1 MCGGAGCQRRVRRE
15 VGGAELFCGRAHDA
29 TMVRVS
35 RSHRSLI
42 AILAGASGACALV
55 AWSAVALAQSRPRDV
70 ECKATET
77 QAECHARLK
86 CKADEEL
93 EDCQKRLRKAGDGGD
108 TDDGARDGDRDDR
121 GRDDRGRDDRGDR
134 GDRGDSDRGDRWRD
148 RDDGD
153 DGGGSNGDGR
163 WDRDRG
169 DDDGGGGGDGG
180 DRWRR
185 RRGEGRGGGRDGGGG
200 GFQANKTFGLG
211 LEIGEPTGLNGK
223 YFLSDSGALDFGV
236 GWIYRHYYYDD
247 GLHLYL
253 DYLWHPTSLASSP
266 SFELPLYIG
275 LGLRYWDFEYCDGP
289 FCYDG
294 SAIGI
299 RVPIGISIDFNTAPL
314 DIFIQV
320 VPVIDFLTDDYY
332 DRYDDRTH
340 FGIDLSAGLRYWFN

>member
-1 MCGGAGCQRRVRRE
+1 
-15 VGGAELFCGRAHDA
+15 
-29 TMVRVS
+29 MVRVS
-35 RSHRSLI
+35 RSHRWSI
-42 AILAGASGACALV
+42 ALLAGASGACALV

-86 CKADEEL
+86 CKPDEEL
-93 EDCQKRLRKAGDGGD
+93 EDCQKRLRKAGGGD
-108 TDDGARDGDRDDR
+108 ADDRDGDRDR
-121 GRDDRGRDDRGDR
+121 EDRGRDDRGDR
-134 GDRGDSDRGDRWRD
+134 GDSHRGDRWRD
-148 RDDGD
+148 RG
-153 DGGGSNGDGR
+153 DGGDRGDSDRGGR

-169 DDDGGGGGDGG
+169 DGGGGGDGG

-185 RRGEGRGGGRDGGGG
+185 RRDGGRRGGRDGGGG

-211 LEIGEPTGLNGK
+211 LEIGEPTGFNGK
-223 YFLSDSGALDFGV
+223 YFLSEAGALDFGV

-247 GLHLYL
+247 GAHLYI

-266 SFELPLYIG
+266 ALELPFYIG
-275 LGLRYWDFEYCDGP
+275 LGMRYWDFEYCDGP

-299 RVPIGISIDFNTAPL
+299 RVPIGVSFDFNNAPIDFFL
-314 DIFIQV
+314 QV

-340 FGIDLSAGLRYWFN
+340 FGIDLSAGFRYWFN

>member
-1 MCGGAGCQRRVRRE
+1 
-15 VGGAELFCGRAHDA
+15 
-29 TMVRVS
+29 MVRVS
-35 RSHRSLI
+35 RSHRSVI
-42 AILAGASGACALV
+42 GFLAGAGGACALV
-55 AWSAVALAQSRPRDV
+55 ASSAVALAQGRPRDV

-86 CKADEEL
+86 CKPDEEL
-93 EDCQKRLRKAGDGGD
+93 ADCQKRLKKGGGGGDADDQGGDGD
-108 TDDGARDGDRDDR
+108 RHDRERDDR

-134 GDRGDSDRGDRWRD
+134 GDSGRGDRWRD

-153 DGGGSNGDGR
+153 DGGGSDGDGR
-163 WDRDRG
+163 WDRDR
-169 DDDGGGGGDGG
+169 DRDDGGGGGDGG

-185 RRGEGRGGGRDGGGG
+185 RGGGGRGGRDGGGG

-211 LEIGEPTGLNGK
+211 IEIGEPTGLNGK
-223 YFLSDSGALDFGV
+223 YFLSESGALDFGV
-236 GWIYRHYYYDD
+236 GWIYQHYYYDD
-247 GLHLYL
+247 GVHLYL

-266 SFELPLYIG
+266 SFELPFYVG

-299 RVPIGISIDFNTAPL
+299 RVPIGLSIDFNSAPI
-314 DIFIQV
+314 DIFLQV
-320 VPVIDFLTDDYY
+320 VPVLDFLTDDYY

-340 FGIDLSAGLRYWFN
+340 LGIDVSAGFRYWFN